1 MDYKTEFIKMLS
13 EKTGKT
19 NISGSTDLR
28 SLGIDSLDLVEIVMQ
43 AEEKFKVTFS
53 NDELNGFKTVD
64 DVNKAIS
71 LKM

>member
-1 MDYKTEFIKMLS
+1 MLS

-19 NISGSTDLR
+19 NISGNTDLR